1 MRSKVEAALNTIGPF
16 FSSSEACVWR
26 EGLGAGGLGTGA
38 LGAGALGI
46 VVEAELEAA
55 GGTS

>member
-1 MRSKVEAALNTIGPF
+1 MEAALNTIGPF